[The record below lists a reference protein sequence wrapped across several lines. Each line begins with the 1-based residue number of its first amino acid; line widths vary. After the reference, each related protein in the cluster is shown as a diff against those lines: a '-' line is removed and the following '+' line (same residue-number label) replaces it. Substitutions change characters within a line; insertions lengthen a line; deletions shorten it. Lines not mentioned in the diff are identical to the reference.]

1 MPKVG
6 YRMTADR
13 LRSLDTQLFFYSE
26 QTTQSRHKMKS
37 FRILCLSILSLCL
50 IVPKYA
56 VAENQNRKIFGQV
69 YDKQTNK
76 GIPFATIYM
85 TDAGHG
91 TVTDVNGNFSITATV
106 TADIRIK
113 ISCLGYATRSMT
125 VKNSSGKSLKI
136 ALSPQSVALDN
147 FTVTAK
153 YNDKLGSDVTVDQE
167 ALEYIQPTSI
177 QDIFQLLPGGKI
189 GSYTM
194 LSRELTFS
202 RQVGA
207 DASTSFGM
215 GISVD
220 GVPMQNDGQRVQM
233 TGFTGQGAVDKEGN
247 VSVNTGVDL
256 RTLSTDHIESVTVGR
271 GIASAKEGNISS
283 GNIRITQ
290 KQGQSPLKVRVKFD
304 PLNKLLYVGKGILLS
319 EKLGTLYLGADIVRS
334 ATSIEDTR
342 GAYNRVTAQANWN
355 NQMTWWGKKVDMSV
369 RAGYI
374 TSFNNNK
381 SDDLTEAYNEKY
393 NTRYQRMMFSSKL
406 NAKLGMLLVDE
417 LEFMVSADYSSDVL
431 KYDKQVINST
441 VTPMQKSIV
450 EGESEGEYLPSSY
463 RTFYKIDNRPM
474 NVFSQLTASK
484 FGNITDRLNYSAMIG
499 TSISYVKNFG
509 EGAVVNPDRPP
520 YPSSEFIRPRANR
533 DIPAI
538 VNHAGYAEARL
549 MYRYG
554 RSELN
559 TQLGLRE
566 TMMLNLPSNYALN
579 GLMLWEPRLQASYTY
594 KFGKGNKDTGRGVRA
609 VTLRAGYGVEN
620 KLPSADFLY
629 PDKIYHDFIALNA
642 YFTDPSKRLLITNTK
657 IQDPTNPGLR
667 ENKNRKVELGLDLKI
682 DEYVFSLTMF
692 REKMNGGVE
701 YFTRYTPVSYTYYY
715 ELKNPVDHKPTRD
728 DFYSRERR
736 SFMQLNMPMNS
747 AEVIKKGM
755 EYRIHIP
762 QIKPINTEI
771 EINGAYYKT
780 VYSSG
785 IPVMYYPSIMQDNE
799 PYPFVG
805 LYDGYEKTYAENFN
819 TNFWFN
825 THLPKLKLIFT
836 NFIQIIWFEKSRLGT
851 DVDVYPRRYMDTD
864 GNINELTDE
873 MIAQDNTFSSLRR
886 DFLSARYNELK
897 KPVSLRMNLKLTKE
911 FSRCVKLSFFADNI
925 IQISPKYKNNYKQT
939 RRDWHAPFFGAE
951 LTVNI
956 L

>member
-1 MPKVG
+1 
-6 YRMTADR
+6 MTI
-13 LRSLDTQLFFYSE
+13 
-26 QTTQSRHKMKS
+26 
-37 FRILCLSILSLCL
+37 FRILCPAVLLLCL
-50 IVPKYA
+50 ITSGSA
-56 VAENQNRKIFGQV
+56 AADNRSRKISGRV
-69 YDKQTNK
+69 YDKQTDK

-91 TVTDVNGNFSITATV
+91 TVTDVEGRFTLTAAMNG
-106 TADIRIK
+106 DIHIK
-113 ISCLGYATRSMT
+113 VSSLGYATRSVT
-125 VKNSSGKSLKI
+125 VKSGSGNRLSI
-136 ALSPQSVALDN
+136 ALAPQSVALEN

-167 ALEYIQPTSI
+167 ALEYIQPTSV
-177 QDIFQLLPGGKI
+177 QDILQLLPGGKI
-189 GSYTM
+189 GSNNM
-194 LSRELTFS
+194 QS
-202 RQVGA
+202 RQLISSRQAGS

-215 GISVD
+215 GISID
-220 GVPMQNDGQRVQM
+220 GIPMQNDGQRVQM
-233 TGFTGQGAVDKEGN
+233 TGFTGQGSVDKEGN
-247 VSVNTGVDL
+247 VGVNTGVDL

-290 KQGQSPLKVRVKFD
+290 KQGQSPLRVRVKFD

-381 SDDLTEAYNEKY
+381 SDDLIEAYDEKY
-393 NTRYQRMMFSSKL
+393 NTRYQRMMLS
-406 NAKLGMLLVDE
+406 AKLSARLDRLLVDE
-417 LEFMVSADYSSDVL
+417 LELMASADYSSDVL

-441 VTPMQKSIV
+441 VTPMQKSTV
-450 EGESEGEYLPSSY
+450 EGESEGEYLQSSY
-463 RTFYKIDNRPM
+463 RTFYKIDNRPL
-474 NVFSQLTASK
+474 NAFARLTASK
-484 FGNITDRLNYSAMIG
+484 FGNITGRLNYSAMAG
-499 TSISYVKNFG
+499 TSLSYVKNLG
-509 EGAVVNPDRPP
+509 QGAVVDPSRPP
-520 YPSSEFIRPRANR
+520 YPSSEFIRPRANS

-538 VNHAGYAEARL
+538 VNHAGYAEVKL
-549 MYRYG
+549 HYRHG

-579 GLMLWEPRLQASYTY
+579 GLMLWEPRLQMSYTC
-594 KFGKGNKDTGRGVRA
+594 KFGKGNRDTGRGRKS
-609 VTLRAGYGVEN
+609 VTVRAGYGVEN

-629 PDKIYHDFIALNA
+629 PDKVYHDFIALNA
-642 YFTDPSKRLLITNTK
+642 YFTDPAKRLLITNTK
-657 IQDPTNPGLR
+657 IQDPANPDLR
-667 ENKNRKVELGLDLKI
+667 ENKNRKTELGLDVRL

-692 REKMNGGVE
+692 REKMDGGVE
-701 YFTRYTPVSYTYYY
+701 YFTRYSPVAYTYYY
-715 ELKNPVDHKPTRD
+715 ELKHPVDQKPARD

-736 SFMQLNMPMNS
+736 SFMQLRVPMNS
-747 AEVIKKGM
+747 AEVTKKGI

-762 QIKPINTEI
+762 QIKSLKTEV

-785 IPVMYYPSIMQDNE
+785 IPVMHYPSIMQNNE
-799 PYPFVG
+799 PYPYVG

-819 TNFWFN
+819 TNFWLN

-836 NFIQIIWFEKSRLGT
+836 NFIQIIWFERSRLGT
-851 DVDVYPRRYMDTD
+851 DVDVYPRRYMDTY
-864 GNINELTDE
+864 GNISELTDE
-873 MIAQDNTFSSLRR
+873 MIAQDNSFSSLRR
-886 DFLSARYNELK
+886 DFLSARYNELR

-911 FSRCVKLSFFADNI
+911 FSKWIKLSFFADNI

-939 RRDWHAPFFGAE
+939 RRDWHRPFFGAE

>member
-1 MPKVG
+1 
-6 YRMTADR
+6 MTI
-13 LRSLDTQLFFYSE
+13 
-26 QTTQSRHKMKS
+26 
-37 FRILCLSILSLCL
+37 FRILCPAVLLLCL
-50 IVPKYA
+50 ITSGSA
-56 VAENQNRKIFGQV
+56 AADNRSRKISGRV
-69 YDKQTNK
+69 YDKQTDK

-91 TVTDVNGNFSITATV
+91 TVTDVEGRFTLTAATDG
-106 TADIRIK
+106 DIHIK
-113 ISCLGYATRSMT
+113 VSSLGYATRSVT
-125 VKNSSGKSLKI
+125 VKSGSGNRLSI
-136 ALSPQSVALDN
+136 ALSPQSVALEN

-189 GSYTM
+189 GSNNM
-194 LSRELTFS
+194 QS
-202 RQVGA
+202 RQLTSSRQAGS

-220 GVPMQNDGQRVQM
+220 GIPMQNDGQRVQM
-233 TGFTGQGAVDKEGN
+233 TGFTGQGSVDKEGN
-247 VSVNTGVDL
+247 VSINTGVDL

-290 KQGQSPLKVRVKFD
+290 KQGQSPLRVRVKFD

-355 NQMTWWGKKVDMSV
+355 NQMAWWGKKVDMSV

-381 SDDLTEAYNEKY
+381 SDDLIEAYDEKY
-393 NTRYQRMMFSSKL
+393 NTRYQRMMLSAKL
-406 NAKLGMLLVDE
+406 NARLSWLLVDE
-417 LEFMVSADYSSDVL
+417 LELMASADYSSDVL

-441 VTPMQKSIV
+441 VTPMQKSTV

-463 RTFYKIDNRPM
+463 RTFYKIDNQPL
-474 NVFSQLTASK
+474 NAFAQLTASK
-484 FGNITDRLNYSAMIG
+484 FGNITGRLNYSAMIG
-499 TSISYVKNFG
+499 TSLSYVKNLG
-509 EGAVVNPDRPP
+509 QGAVVDPSRPP
-520 YPSSEFIRPRANR
+520 YPSSEFIRPRANS

-538 VNHAGYAEARL
+538 VNHAGYAEAKL
-549 MYRYG
+549 HYRHG

-566 TMMLNLPSNYALN
+566 TMMLNLPSNYTLN
-579 GLMLWEPRLQASYTY
+579 GLMLWEPRLQMSYTY
-594 KFGKGNKDTGRGVRA
+594 KLGKGNRDTGRGRKS
-609 VTLRAGYGVEN
+609 VTVRAGYGMEN

-629 PDKIYHDFIALNA
+629 PDKVYHDFIALNA
-642 YFTDPSKRLLITNTK
+642 YFTDPAKRLLITNTK
-657 IQDPTNPGLR
+657 IQDPTNPDLR
-667 ENKNRKVELGLDLKI
+667 ENKNRKMELGLDMKL

-692 REKMNGGVE
+692 REKMDGGVE
-701 YFTRYTPVSYTYYY
+701 YFTQYSPVAYTYYY
-715 ELKNPVDHKPTRD
+715 ELKHPVDQKPTRD

-736 SFMQLNMPMNS
+736 SFMQLRVPMNS
-747 AEVIKKGM
+747 AEVTKKGI

-762 QIKPINTEI
+762 QIKPLKTEI

-799 PYPFVG
+799 PYPYVG

-819 TNFWFN
+819 TNFWLN

-836 NFIQIIWFEKSRLGT
+836 NFIQIIWFERSRLGT
-851 DVDVYPRRYMDTD
+851 DVDVYPRRYMDTY
-864 GNINELTDE
+864 GNISELTDE
-873 MIAQDNTFSSLRR
+873 MIAQDNSFSSLRR
-886 DFLSARYNELK
+886 DFLSARYNELR

-911 FSRCVKLSFFADNI
+911 FSKWIKLSFFADNI

-939 RRDWHAPFFGAE
+939 RRDWHRPFFGAE